1 MKILTHPV
9 ISVIPSDDMPAP
21 GIIRAPRGANPV
33 NSGTG
38 GKRETLPFEYS
49 ASPRVKHPKLN
60 KDSWSMSY
68 AQARTEPRMA
78 RPKAR
83 ARRQKRMRSGRG

>member
-1 MKILTHPV
+1 MKILKHPV

-38 GKRETLPFEYS
+38 GTRETLPLEYS
-49 ASPRVKHPKLN
+49 ANPRMKHPKLN
-60 KDSWSMSY
+60 KDPWPVSY

-83 ARRQKRMRSGRG
+83 ARRDKRTRKGG

>member
-38 GKRETLPFEYS
+38 GKRETLPLSYS
-49 ASPRVKHPKLN
+49 ADVRFKHPKLN
-60 KDSWSMSY
+60 KDSWSTSY
-68 AQARTEPRMA
+68 AQPRTEPRMA

-83 ARRQKRMRSGRG
+83 ARRERRMRGGKR